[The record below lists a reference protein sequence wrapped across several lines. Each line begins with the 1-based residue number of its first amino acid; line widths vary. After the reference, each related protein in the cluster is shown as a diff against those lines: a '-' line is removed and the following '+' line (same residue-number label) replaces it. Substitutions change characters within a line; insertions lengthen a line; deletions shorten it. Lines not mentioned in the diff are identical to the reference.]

1 MAYPAQVREGALEF
15 VRGGGSARGA
25 ARRFGVSLGI
35 VCKWCRRAGIPL
47 RRDRR
52 GGPVRRPETPV
63 ERPGPRRSPGERL
76 DLARRAVIEVRLR
89 DGRSMREIAREM
101 GVAHTTVAREVR
113 RHVGPDGRY
122 RAGRAQREADAS
134 ARRPRPRITGP

>member
-15 VRGGGSARGA
+15 VRSGGSARGA

-52 GGPVRRPETPV
+52 GGPVHAASSTRV
-63 ERPGPRRSPGERL
+63 
-76 DLARRAVIEVRLR
+76 ACNIIEHR
-89 DGRSMREIAREM
+89 DD
-101 GVAHTTVAREVR
+101 VA
-113 RHVGPDGRY
+113 P
-122 RAGRAQREADAS
+122 
-134 ARRPRPRITGP
+134 